1 MTRGVWRALLIWL
14 AAMALGVV
22 LLLNTRFSADV
33 SFFLPSKPTAEQSVM
48 VDQLREGA
56 VSRLLMVAIAGGD
69 AGQRAEA
76 SRALRASL
84 AGNAAFATV
93 QNGEAEAMDATRDFL
108 LAHRY
113 LLSNAVTPER
123 FSVDGL
129 KSAVNNSIDLLSSS
143 AGLLF
148 KPYLARDPT
157 GELVELVSSLGGGVQ
172 PNEVEGVWASR
183 DGERAM
189 LLVQTHAL
197 GSDTDGQSAAID
209 LIREGFAQA
218 TQQPGL
224 AGLTME
230 MSGPGL
236 FAVRARATIQQ
247 EVMRLSVMSTVILAV
262 LLGFVYRR
270 ARLMLL
276 TLVPVLSGTLAAIV
290 TVGLVH
296 GTVFGITVGFGAAL
310 IGEAVDY
317 AIYYFVQSGRMGATS
332 WREQYW
338 PTIRLGVLTSVLG
351 FGALLFS
358 GFPGL
363 AQLGLY
369 AISGVI
375 TAALV
380 TRFLLP
386 HLAGPGV
393 HLADGARQGRVL
405 RPLVAHAGVL
415 RWPLLALVLVAGVYL
430 AQHRNDLWYPNL
442 SALSTVTEAEGELDA
457 RLRGDL
463 GAPDARYMAV
473 ITAPDQERALQA
485 AERAGA
491 QLRPLVEQG
500 LIGGFDTPARFLPS
514 EATQNARRA
523 SLPPPDE
530 LAARLRE
537 ALVDAPI
544 SAERLQPFVD
554 DVQAARSAR
563 NLTRQDLDGTGLGLA
578 VDALLLQRTSGWSVL
593 LPLRP
598 APDVDIPVDEVRA
611 ALAGSGALFVDLKGE
626 FDTLYGEYIDE
637 AIVLSLLGFLA
648 IVVALGFVLRSP
660 GRLLGVMLPLVMA
673 VMVVVA
679 GLHASGVRRT
689 HRAPVGNPF
698 APVTGGDEVDEDR
711 VGVGATLSLSPST
724 AITAQV
730 VQSRLDPA
738 AGDDTA
744 TLGSPAVTAMMVAL
758 SNGVTITIPAG
769 SASATSPFAAPGDE
783 AEVDRVVEQAENP

>member
-33 SFFLPSKPTAEQSVM
+33 SFFLPSKPTPEQSVM

-69 AGQRAEA
+69 AKQRAEA

-84 AGNAAFATV
+84 AGNEAFATV
-93 QNGEAEAMDATRDFL
+93 QNGEAEAMDTARDFL
-108 LAHRY
+108 LDHRY
-113 LLSNAVTPER
+113 QLSTAITPER
-123 FSVDGL
+123 FSVEGL
-129 KSAVNNSIDLLSSS
+129 KGAVNNSIDLLSSS

-157 GELVELVSSLGGGVQ
+157 GELVELVSGLGGGVQ
-172 PNEVEGVWASR
+172 PNQVEGVWASR

-209 LIREGFAQA
+209 LIRERFASA

-224 AGLTME
+224 SRLGME

-247 EVMRLSVMSTVILAV
+247 EVTRLSIMSTVIIAV

-317 AIYYFVQSGRMGATS
+317 AIYYFVQSGRMGSVS

-338 PTIRLGVLTSVLG
+338 PTIRLGVLTSLLG

-369 AISGVI
+369 AISGVL

-380 TRFLLP
+380 TRYLLP

-415 RWPLLALVLVAGVYL
+415 RWPLLAVVLVAGVYL
-430 AQHRNDLWYPNL
+430 AQNRNELWYPNL

-457 RLRGDL
+457 RLRADL

-473 ITAPDQERALQA
+473 ITAPDRESALQA
-485 AERAGA
+485 AERAGV
-491 QLRPLVEQG
+491 QLRRLVDEG

-530 LAARLRE
+530 LATRLRA

-544 SAERLQPFVD
+544 SAERLLPFLD
-554 DVQAARSAR
+554 DVQAARSAV
-563 NLTRQDLDGTGLGLA
+563 NLTRQDLEGTGLGLA
-578 VDALLLQRTSGWSVL
+578 VDALLLQRASGWSVL

-598 APDVDIPVDEVRA
+598 APGAVGADIPVEAVRA
-611 ALAGSGALFVDLKGE
+611 ALAGSGAIFIDLKGE

-637 AIVLSLLGFLA
+637 AVLLSMAGFLA
-648 IVVALGFVLRSP
+648 IVVVLAFVLRSP
-660 GRLLGVMLPLVMA
+660 ARLAGVMLPLVMA
-673 VMVVVA
+673 VMVVIA
-679 GLHASGVRRT
+679 GLHFSGVRL
-689 HRAPVGNPF
+689 HLLHL
-698 APVTGGDEVDEDR
+698 
-711 VGVGATLSLSPST
+711 VGVLLTVAVGSNYALFFDRLSLGE
-724 AITAQV
+724 AM
-730 VQSRLDPA
+730 
-738 AGDDTA
+738 DDE
-744 TLGSPAVTAMMVAL
+744 TLL
-758 SNGVTITIPAG
+758 SIGV
-769 SASATSPFAAPGDE
+769 ASATTAIGFGVLAFSSVPVLQAIGVTVGPGALLALVLSAAFAARKPM
-783 AEVDRVVEQAENP
+783 P

>member
-1 MTRGVWRALLIWL
+1 MSRGVWRALLIWL
-14 AAMALGVV
+14 AAMALGVL

-33 SFFLPSKPTAEQSVM
+33 SFFLPSEPTPEQSVM

-69 AGQRAEA
+69 ASQRADA
-76 SRALRASL
+76 SRALRAAL
-84 AGNAAFATV
+84 AGHQAFASV
-93 QNGEAEAMDATRDFL
+93 QNGEAEAMDASRDFL

-113 LLSNAVTPER
+113 LLSTAVTPQR
-123 FSVDGL
+123 FGVEGL
-129 KSAVNNSIDLLSSS
+129 KDAVTNSIDLLSSS

-157 GELVELVSSLGGGVQ
+157 GELVELVSGLGGGVQ
-172 PNEVEGVWASR
+172 PNEAEGVWASR

-209 LIREGFAQA
+209 LIRERFAA
-218 TQQPGL
+218 LTQQPGL
-224 AGLTME
+224 GALTLE

-317 AIYYFVQSGRMGATS
+317 AIYYFVQSGRTGATS

-405 RPLVAHAGVL
+405 RPLVAHAGLL

-430 AQHRNDLWYPNL
+430 TQHRNDLWYPNL

-473 ITAPDQERALQA
+473 ITAPDQEQALQA

-491 QLRPLVEQG
+491 QLQRLVSEG

-514 EATQNARRA
+514 EAMQNARRA
-523 SLPPPDE
+523 SLPTADE

-537 ALVDAPI
+537 ALVDAPLP
-544 SAERLQPFVD
+544 AERLQPFVD
-554 DVQAARSAR
+554 DVQAARSSR
-563 NLTRQDLDGTGLGLA
+563 NLTRQDLEGSGLGLA
-578 VDALLLQRTSGWSVL
+578 VDALLLQRASGWSVL

-598 APDVDIPVDEVRA
+598 APGAAGADIPVDAVRA
-611 ALAGSGALFVDLKGE
+611 ALAGSGAIFIDLKGE

-637 AIVLSLLGFLA
+637 AIVLSLIGLLA
-648 IVVALGFVLRSP
+648 IVVALGCVLRSP
-660 GRLLGVMLPLVMA
+660 RRLLGVMLPLVMA

-679 GLHASGVRRT
+679 GLHMGGVRL
-689 HRAPVGNPF
+689 HLLHL
-698 APVTGGDEVDEDR
+698 
-711 VGVGATLSLSPST
+711 VGVLLTVAVGSNYALFFDRIALGETLDDETLLS
-724 AITAQV
+724 I
-730 VQSRLDPA
+730 
-738 AGDDTA
+738 
-744 TLGSPAVTAMMVAL
+744 
-758 SNGVTITIPAG
+758 GV
-769 SASATSPFAAPGDE
+769 ASATTAIGFGVLAFSSVPVLQAIGITVGPGAVLALVLSAAFAARKP
-783 AEVDRVVEQAENP
+783 AP

>member
-1 MTRGVWRALLIWL
+1 MTRSFWRALFIWL
-14 AAMALGVV
+14 SAMAVGLV
-22 LLLNTRFSADV
+22 LLWNTRFSADV
-33 SFFLPSKPTAEQSVM
+33 SFFLPSRPTAEQSVM

-56 VSRLLMVAIAGGD
+56 VSRLLMLSIVGGD
-69 AGQRAEA
+69 PKQRAEA

-84 AGNAAFATV
+84 ADHEAFATV
-93 QNGEAEAMDATRDFL
+93 QNGEAEALDSARDFL
-108 LAHRY
+108 LDHRY
-113 LLSNAVTPER
+113 LLSSAVTPER

-129 KSAVNNSIDLLSSS
+129 RQAVNTSIELLSSS

-157 GELVELVSSLGGGVQ
+157 GELVELVSGLSAGVQ
-172 PNEVEGVWASR
+172 PNEREGVWASR

-189 LLVQTHAL
+189 LILQTHAL
-197 GSDTDGQSAAID
+197 GSDTDGQAAAID
-209 LIREGFAQA
+209 LIRERFAQA
-218 TQQPGL
+218 TRQGGL
-224 AGLTME
+224 EALTLE

-236 FAVRARATIQQ
+236 FAVRARATIQE
-247 EVMRLSVMSTVILAV
+247 EVARLSLMSSVILAV

-270 ARLMLL
+270 GRLMLL

-290 TVGLVH
+290 VVGLVH

-317 AIYYFVQSGRMGATS
+317 AIYYFVQSGRMGMRS

-338 PTIRLGVLTSVLG
+338 PTIRLGVMTSLLG

-369 AISGVI
+369 AISGVL

-380 TRFLLP
+380 TRYLLP
-386 HLAGPGV
+386 DLAGPGV
-393 HLADGARQGRVL
+393 HLDDGARQGRVL
-405 RPLVAHAGVL
+405 RPLVAHAPAL
-415 RWPLLALVLVAGVYL
+415 RWPLLGLVLVAGIYL
-430 AQHRNDLWYPNL
+430 VQNRHDLWYPNL

-473 ITAPDQERALQA
+473 VTAPDRESALQA

-491 QLRPLVEQG
+491 SLRRLVEQER
-500 LIGGFDTPARFLPS
+500 IGGFDTPARFLPS
-514 EATQNARRA
+514 EAMQNARRA
-523 SLPPPDE
+523 SLPTPEE
-530 LAARLRE
+530 LDQRLRA

-544 SAERLQPFVD
+544 SADRLQPFLD
-554 DVQAARSAR
+554 DVRAARASS

-578 VDALLLQRTSGWSVL
+578 VDALLMQRPQGWSVL

-598 APDVDIPVDEVRA
+598 APGIDIPVEEVRA

-626 FDTLYGEYIDE
+626 FDTLYGDYIDE
-637 AIVLSLLGFLA
+637 AIVLSLAGFFA
-648 IVVALGFVLRSP
+648 IVVVLAFVLRSP
-660 GRLLGVMLPLVMA
+660 ARLLGVMLPLVMA

-679 GLHASGVRRT
+679 GLHFSGVRL
-689 HRAPVGNPF
+689 HLLHLVGLLLTVAVGSNYTLF
-698 APVTGGDEVDEDR
+698 FDRLALGETLDDETLLSI
-711 VGVGATLSLSPST
+711 GVASFTT
-724 AITAQV
+724 AIGFGVLAWSSVPVLHALGITVGPGAV
-730 VQSRLDPA
+730 LALVLSAAFAVRRPA
-738 AGDDTA
+738 
-744 TLGSPAVTAMMVAL
+744 P
-758 SNGVTITIPAG
+758 
-769 SASATSPFAAPGDE
+769 
-783 AEVDRVVEQAENP
+783 

>member
-1 MTRGVWRALLIWL
+1 MIRSPLQALLVWL
-14 AAMALGVV
+14 GAMAIGVT

-33 SFFLPSKPTAEQSVM
+33 SFFLPSRPTAEQSVM

-56 VSRLLMVAIAGGD
+56 VSRLLMLSISGGD
-69 AGQRAEA
+69 AKQRADA

-84 AGNAAFATV
+84 AGNEAFATV
-93 QNGEAEAMDATRDFL
+93 QNGEAEALDAARDFL
-108 LAHRY
+108 LDHRY
-113 LLSNAVTPER
+113 LLSGSVTPER

-129 KSAVNNSIDLLSSS
+129 RSAVNTSIDLLSSS

-157 GELVELVSSLGGGVQ
+157 GELVELVSGLGAGVQ
-172 PNEVEGVWASR
+172 PNEREGVWASR

-189 LLVQTHAL
+189 LIMQTHAL
-197 GSDTDGQSAAID
+197 GSDTDGQSAAVD
-209 LIREGFAQA
+209 LIRHAFEQVRGQR
-218 TQQPGL
+218 GL
-224 AGLTME
+224 EALSME

-236 FAVRARATIQQ
+236 FAVRARATIQD
-247 EVMRLSVMSTVILAV
+247 EVARLSIMSSVILAI
-262 LLGFVYRR
+262 LLWFVYRR
-270 ARLMLL
+270 ARLLLL

-317 AIYYFVQSGRMGATS
+317 AIYYFVQSGRMGMGS

-338 PTIRLGVLTSVLG
+338 PTIRLGVLTSMLG

-369 AISGVI
+369 AISGVL

-380 TRFLLP
+380 TRYLLP

-393 HLADGARQGRVL
+393 HLQDGARQGRLL

-415 RWPLLALVLVAGVYL
+415 RWPLLVLVLVSGVYL
-430 AQHRNDLWYPNL
+430 AQNRNELWYPNL

-473 ITAPDQERALQA
+473 ITAPDRESALQA

-491 QLRPLVEQG
+491 KLRGLVEEG
-500 LIGGFDTPARFLPS
+500 RIGGFDTPARFLPS
-514 EATQNARRA
+514 EAMQNARRA
-523 SLPPPDE
+523 SLPPPEE
-530 LAARLRE
+530 LDARLRA

-544 SAERLQPFVD
+544 SADRLQPFLD
-554 DVQAARSAR
+554 DVRAARASS
-563 NLTRQDLDGTGLGLA
+563 NLTRQDLEGTGLGLA
-578 VDALLLQRTSGWSVL
+578 VDALLLQRPQGWSVL

-598 APDVDIPVDEVRA
+598 APDTDIPVEAVRA

-626 FDTLYGEYIDE
+626 FDTLYGDYIDE
-637 AIVLSLLGFLA
+637 AVQLSLAGFLA
-648 IVVALGFVLRSP
+648 IVVVLAFVLRSP
-660 GRLLGVMLPLVMA
+660 RRLLGVMLPLVMA

-679 GLHASGVRRT
+679 GLHFSGVRL
-689 HRAPVGNPF
+689 HLLHLVGLLLTVAVGSNYTLF
-698 APVTGGDEVDEDR
+698 FDRLALGETLDDETLLSI
-711 VGVGATLSLSPST
+711 GVASTTT
-724 AITAQV
+724 AIGFGVLAWSSVPVLHALGITVGPGAV
-730 VQSRLDPA
+730 LALILSA
-738 AGDDTA
+738 A
-744 TLGSPAVTAMMVAL
+744 
-758 SNGVTITIPAG
+758 
-769 SASATSPFAAPGDE
+769 FAARKP
-783 AEVDRVVEQAENP
+783 VP

>member
-1 MTRGVWRALLIWL
+1 MSRGVLRALLIWL

-33 SFFLPSKPTAEQSVM
+33 SFFLPAQPTPEQSVM

-84 AGNAAFATV
+84 AGHAAFATV

-113 LLSNAVTPER
+113 LLSHAVTPER
-123 FSVDGL
+123 FSVEGL

-143 AGLLF
+143 AGLLL

-157 GELVELVSSLGGGVQ
+157 GELVELVSGLGGGVQ
-172 PNEVEGVWASR
+172 PNEVEGVWASG

-209 LIREGFAQA
+209 LIREGFARA

-224 AGLTME
+224 TGLTME

-247 EVMRLSVMSTVILAV
+247 EVMRLSIMSTVILAV

-276 TLVPVLSGTLAAIV
+276 TFVPVISGTLAAIV

-317 AIYYFVQSGRMGATS
+317 AIYYFVQSGRMGAGS

-491 QLRPLVEQG
+491 QLRPLVDQG

-523 SLPPPDE
+523 SLPPLDE

-537 ALVDAPI
+537 ALVEAPV

-563 NLTRQDLDGTGLGLA
+563 NLTRQDLEGTGLGLA
-578 VDALLLQRTSGWSVL
+578 VDALLLQRASGWSVL

-598 APDVDIPVDEVRA
+598 APGAVGADLPVEAVRT
-611 ALAGSGALFVDLKGE
+611 ALTGSGAIFIDLKGE

-660 GRLLGVMLPLVMA
+660 GRLLGVMLPLVAA

-679 GLHASGVRRT
+679 GLHISGVRL
-689 HRAPVGNPF
+689 HLLHL
-698 APVTGGDEVDEDR
+698 
-711 VGVGATLSLSPST
+711 VGVLLTVAVGSNYALFFDRISLGETLDDETLLS
-724 AITAQV
+724 I
-730 VQSRLDPA
+730 
-738 AGDDTA
+738 
-744 TLGSPAVTAMMVAL
+744 
-758 SNGVTITIPAG
+758 GV
-769 SASATSPFAAPGDE
+769 ASATTAIGFGVLAFSSVPVLQAIGATVGPGAVLALVLSAAFAARKTAP
-783 AEVDRVVEQAENP
+783 

>member
-1 MTRGVWRALLIWL
+1 MSRGVLRALLIWL
-14 AAMALGVV
+14 AAMALGVL

-56 VSRLLMVAIAGGD
+56 VSRLLMVAIGGGD
-69 AGQRAEA
+69 ARQRAET
-76 SRALRASL
+76 SRALHASL
-84 AGNAAFATV
+84 AGNPAFATV
-93 QNGEAEAMDATRDFL
+93 QNGEADAMDASRDFL

-113 LLSNAVTPER
+113 LLSTAVTPER
-123 FSVDGL
+123 FGVEGL
-129 KSAVNNSIDLLSSS
+129 KSAVNSSIDLLSSS

-157 GELVELVSSLGGGVQ
+157 GELVELVSGLGGGVQ

-209 LIREGFAQA
+209 LIRERFFQA

-224 AGLTME
+224 AGLTVE

-247 EVMRLSVMSTVILAV
+247 EVTRLSIMSTAILAV
-262 LLGFVYRR
+262 LLGCVYRR
-270 ARLMLL
+270 ARLLLL

-375 TAALV
+375 TAAIV
-380 TRFLLP
+380 TRYLLP

-393 HLADGARQGRVL
+393 FLADGARQGRVL

-473 ITAPDQERALQA
+473 ITAPDQEQALQA
-485 AERAGA
+485 AERAGV
-491 QLRPLVEQG
+491 QLRRLVDQG

-523 SLPPPDE
+523 SLPPPAE
-530 LAARLRE
+530 LAVRLRE
-537 ALVDAPI
+537 ALVDAPLP
-544 SAERLQPFVD
+544 ANRLQPFVD
-554 DVQAARSAR
+554 DVQAARSSR
-563 NLTRQDLDGTGLGLA
+563 NLTRQDLEGTGLGLA
-578 VDALLLQRTSGWSVL
+578 VDALLLQRASGWSVL
-593 LPLRP
+593 LPLRAAP
-598 APDVDIPVDEVRA
+598 AAPGTVSADIPVDAVRA
-611 ALAGSGALFVDLKGE
+611 ALVGSGALFIDLKGE

-637 AIVLSLLGFLA
+637 AVLLSLLGLLA
-648 IVVALGFVLRSP
+648 IVVALGLVLRSAR
-660 GRLLGVMLPLVMA
+660 RLAGVMLPLVMA
-673 VMVVVA
+673 VVVVVA
-679 GLHASGVRRT
+679 GLHASGVRL
-689 HRAPVGNPF
+689 HLLHL
-698 APVTGGDEVDEDR
+698 
-711 VGVGATLSLSPST
+711 VGVLLTVAVGSNYALFFDRISIGETLDDETLLS
-724 AITAQV
+724 I
-730 VQSRLDPA
+730 
-738 AGDDTA
+738 
-744 TLGSPAVTAMMVAL
+744 
-758 SNGVTITIPAG
+758 GV
-769 SASATSPFAAPGDE
+769 ASATTAIGFGVLAFSSVPVLQAIGVTVGPGAVLALVLSAAFAARKP
-783 AEVDRVVEQAENP
+783 AP

>member
-1 MTRGVWRALLIWL
+1 MSRGVLRALLIWL

-33 SFFLPSKPTAEQSVM
+33 SFFLPSQPTPEQSVM

-76 SRALRASL
+76 SRTLRASL
-84 AGNAAFATV
+84 AGHAAFATV

-157 GELVELVSSLGGGVQ
+157 GELVELVSGLGGGVQ

-224 AGLTME
+224 TGLTME

-236 FAVRARATIQQ
+236 FAVRARAAIQQ
-247 EVMRLSVMSTVILAV
+247 EVMRLSIMSTVILAV

-276 TLVPVLSGTLAAIV
+276 TFVPVISGTLAAIV

-317 AIYYFVQSGRMGATS
+317 AIYYFVQSGRLGASS

-442 SALSTVTEAEGELDA
+442 SALSIVTEAEGELDA

-491 QLRPLVEQG
+491 QLRPLVDQG

-523 SLPPPDE
+523 SLPPPNE

-537 ALVDAPI
+537 ALVAAPV

-563 NLTRQDLDGTGLGLA
+563 NLTRQDLDGTGLDLA
-578 VDALLLQRTSGWSVL
+578 VDALLLQRASGWSVL

-598 APDVDIPVDEVRA
+598 APGAVGADLPVEAVRT
-611 ALAGSGALFVDLKGE
+611 ALAGSGAIFIDLKGE

-648 IVVALGFVLRSP
+648 IVVALGGVLRSP
-660 GRLLGVMLPLVMA
+660 QRLLGVMLPLVAA

-679 GLHASGVRRT
+679 GLHISGVRL
-689 HRAPVGNPF
+689 HLLHL
-698 APVTGGDEVDEDR
+698 
-711 VGVGATLSLSPST
+711 VGVLLTVAVGSNYALFFDRISLGETLDDETLLS
-724 AITAQV
+724 I
-730 VQSRLDPA
+730 
-738 AGDDTA
+738 
-744 TLGSPAVTAMMVAL
+744 
-758 SNGVTITIPAG
+758 GV
-769 SASATSPFAAPGDE
+769 ASATTAIGFGVLAFSSVPVLQAIGVTVGPGAVLALVLSAAFAARKSAP
-783 AEVDRVVEQAENP
+783 